1 MSGSKR
7 GEVCFESCAAALL
20 MRTLRSYQ
28 AAWPVTGSLLEKR

>member
-1 MSGSKR
+1 MNGSKR
-7 GEVCFESCAAALL
+7 GEVSAASCGAAFS